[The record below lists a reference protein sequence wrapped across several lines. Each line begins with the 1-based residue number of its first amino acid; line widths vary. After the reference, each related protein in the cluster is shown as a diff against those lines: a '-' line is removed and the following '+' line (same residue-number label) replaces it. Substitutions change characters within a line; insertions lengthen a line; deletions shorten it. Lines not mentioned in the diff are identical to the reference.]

1 MAEYLYF
8 IVGLLI
14 LPGIIYGIIA
24 QISVTTSFN
33 KYDKIENKHG
43 LTASEVAQK
52 LLDGAGI
59 NDVTI
64 HHIKGDLTDNY
75 DPRNKTLNLSDAT
88 YNSKSVAALGVAAH
102 EVGHA
107 IQHHEGYRPL
117 KIRSFFVPIVNFAS
131 RMFWVVFLVG
141 IILTIVST
149 AWSEAGQILVWVSV
163 AMYGGSTLF
172 YMITVPVEYNA
183 SKRALKHLDEL
194 NLLDQDEL
202 PHAKKVL
209 NAAAQTYV
217 SSLVISALYFL
228 RFFLYIFMIFGKNN
242 D

>member
-14 LPGIIYGIIA
+14 LPGIIYGVVA
-24 QISVTTSFN
+24 QINVNTTFN
-33 KYDKIENKHG
+33 RYNKMENKHG
-43 LTASEVAQK
+43 LTAHEVAQK
-52 LLDGAGI
+52 MLSSAGI
-59 NDVTI
+59 SDVKI
-64 HHIKGDLTDNY
+64 NKISGNLTDNY
-75 DPRNKTLNLSDAT
+75 DPTKKVLNLSESTHD
-88 YNSKSVAALGVAAH
+88 SKSVAAIGVAAH

-107 IQHHEGYRPL
+107 IQHHEQYKPL

-131 RMFWVVFLVG
+131 RMFWIVFIIG

-149 AWSEAGQILVWVSV
+149 AWADAGKILIWVSV

-183 SKRALKHLDEL
+183 SNRAIKNLEELFILDS
-194 NLLDQDEL
+194 DEL
-202 PHAKKVL
+202 PHAKRVL

-217 SSLVISALYFL
+217 STLVISALYFL
-228 RFFLYIFMIFGKNN
+228 RFVLHIFIMFK
-242 D
+242 DHD